1 MHPHAPDFNQ
11 APFILIWEVTQGC
24 ALACHHCRA
33 KAIDWRHP
41 DELTTDEGKL
51 LIDQVAAMG
60 TSILVFSGGD
70 PLQRDDLETLIAQAK
85 SRGLRTG
92 TIPAATERLTAER
105 VQRLKAAGLDQMALS
120 LDGADAKSHDA
131 FRGVPGSFDRTM
143 AGARYAR
150 NAGLPLQINTVFAA
164 WNADQFDALA
174 ERVTELGIVFWEVF
188 FLVPIGRGALL
199 EELSP
204 EQFEDIFA
212 KLYAL
217 QKKASFIVKVTE
229 APHYRRYVVEQEK
242 HRSRTEKAK
251 AKTPTGL
258 RVRKLLAREIG
269 PHGSLG
275 QAPRGVNSGKGFMF
289 VSHTGDMYPSGFL
302 PIAAGNVRHTS
313 PGEIYRDSPIFKEL
327 RDPSRLK
334 GRCGRCEYR
343 DLCGGSRARAYALT
357 RDYLAEDS
365 SCLHQPAG
373 GFKIHKIQSSA
384 SRP

>member
-41 DELTTDEGKL
+41 DELTTDEGKR

-60 TSILVFSGGD
+60 TRILVFSGGD
-70 PLQRDDLETLIAQAK
+70 PLQRDDLETFIAHAK

-105 VQRLKAAGLDQMALS
+105 VRRLKTADLDQMALS
-120 LDGADAKSHDA
+120 LDGADSKSHDA

-150 NAGLPLQINTVFAA
+150 GAGLPLQINTVFAA
-164 WNADQFDALA
+164 WNVDQFDALA
-174 ERVTELGIVFWEVF
+174 ELVTELGIVFWEVF

-199 EELSP
+199 EGLSP

-212 KLYAL
+212 KLYVL

-242 HRSRTEKAK
+242 RRSRDEKAK
-251 AKTPTGL
+251 MPTGR
-258 RVRKLLAREIG
+258 RVRRLLARETG

-289 VSHTGDMYPSGFL
+289 VSHTGDVYPSGFL
-302 PIAAGNVRHTS
+302 PIAAGNFRHTA

-334 GRCGRCEYR
+334 GRCGRCNFR

-357 RDYLAEDS
+357 GDYLAEDA
-365 SCLHQPAG
+365 SCLHQPARG
-373 GFKIHKIQSSA
+373 LKITSPA
-384 SRP
+384 SRPR

>member
-60 TSILVFSGGD
+60 TRILVFSGGD
-70 PLQRDDLETLIAQAK
+70 PLQRDDLETLIAHAK

-174 ERVTELGIVFWEVF
+174 KQVTALGIVFWEVF

-204 EQFEDIFA
+204 EQFEGIFA

-229 APHYRRYVVEQEK
+229 APHYRRYVAEQEK
-242 HRSRTEKAK
+242 RRSREEKE
-251 AKTPTGL
+251 KTPTGL
-258 RVRKLLAREIG
+258 RVRRLLAREIG

-289 VSHTGDMYPSGFL
+289 VSHTGDVYPSGFL
-302 PIAAGNVRHTS
+302 PITAGNVRHTA

-334 GRCGRCEYR
+334 GRCGRCEFR

-357 RDYLAEDS
+357 ADYLAEDA
-365 SCLHQPAG
+365 SCLH
-373 GFKIHKIQSSA
+373 
-384 SRP
+384 